1 MDWPWTHFF
10 ITGPFRLGEL
20 EALEEKIK
28 NETHEGYQTL
38 LEDIQTK
45 RTKKLIVAQGR
56 HAMMASNFK
65 NGFLAQKKSAEDQFY
80 VSGGMGRGQTNHAD
94 LFLKSWTNWPCD
106 ER

>member
-1 MDWPWTHFF
+1 
-10 ITGPFRLGEL
+10 
-20 EALEEKIK
+20 LEEKIK

-80 VSGGMGRGQTNHAD
+80 VSGRGGGKQIM
-94 LFLKSWTNWPCD
+94 LIFFFKSWTNWLCD
-106 ER
+106 EQ